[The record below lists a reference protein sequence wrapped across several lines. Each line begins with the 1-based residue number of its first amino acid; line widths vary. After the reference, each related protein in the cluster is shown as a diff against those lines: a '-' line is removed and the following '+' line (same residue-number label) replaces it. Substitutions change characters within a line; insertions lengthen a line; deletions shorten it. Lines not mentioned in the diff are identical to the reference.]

1 MAVSTLTLLDEGTR
15 ELLHGS
21 GGANGPQYWYT
32 TTKRV
37 KVEAPT
43 QHETYNNRWRTRPHG
58 RLDVGSNWSN
68 IKPIFEGPGTGQ
80 MDIILKDPFKHGRY
94 EGFQGPLGYIGGE
107 QNLSTADFLYLGT
120 VHGESDL
127 TDLYGLGTTAI
138 ARCIP
143 TNPISDLP
151 TAVGELIVDGLP
163 SLIGTGILRNKK
175 FTARDV
181 SGEWLNYW
189 FGLKPFWSDLQKFAS
204 AATKAEALIRA
215 YGENAGKVIRRGYEF
230 PARSDSIPYDMGS
243 NSGKHLHLG
252 GFSQSQAQYFT
263 WPLFGGWGGTRT
275 GEITVQQKQW
285 FKGAFTYYLPNNKD
299 WSSKLN
305 RELSEMR
312 YLYGGISADTAW
324 NLLPFSWAADW
335 FTNAGDVIHNISAF
349 ANDGLVM
356 PWGYIME
363 QFTVIDR
370 RVLTGATVQLSR
382 VAGGSWNLPNVLTTS
397 VGYESKR
404 RRKATPFGFGLDPGT
419 LSTRQW
425 SILGALGIQAL

>member
-1 MAVSTLTLLDEGTR
+1 MAVETITLLDEGTR

-21 GGANGPQYWYT
+21 GGSPGPQYWYT
-32 TTKRV
+32 PAHRV
-37 KVEAPT
+37 IVKAPA
-43 QHETYNNRWRTRPHG
+43 QHDSYNNRWRSRPHG
-58 RLDVGSNWSN
+58 RLNVGSPWSN
-68 IKPIFEGPGTGQ
+68 IKPIFEGV
-80 MDIILKDPFKHGRY
+80 DIQLDVQFRDPYVHGRY
-94 EGFQGPLGYIGGE
+94 EGYQGPIGFIGGE
-107 QNLSTADFLYLGT
+107 TNLDSSDFLALGAAHSET
-120 VHGESDL
+120 DE

-151 TAVGELIVDGLP
+151 TGVGELLTEGLP
-163 SLIGTGILRNKK
+163 SLIGSGILRNRK
-175 FTARDV
+175 FTPREV

-189 FGLKPFWSDLQKFAS
+189 FGLKPFWSDLQKFAD
-204 AATKAEALIRA
+204 AATKAEALVNA
-215 YGENAGKVIRRGYEF
+215 YAANSGKVLRRGYEF
-230 PARSDSIPYDMGS
+230 PARTDHIPYDMGD
-243 NSGKHLHLG
+243 NNGWHLHLG
-252 GFSQSQAQYFT
+252 GFSQSQAQYFAT
-263 WPLFGGWGGTRT
+263 PAFGGWGGTRT

-285 FKGAFTYYLPNNKD
+285 FSGAFTYYLPGSND

-335 FTNAGDVIHNISAF
+335 FTNAGDVIHNLSAF

-370 RVLTGATVQLSR
+370 RQLEGVYVNQSL
-382 VAGGSWNLPNVLTTS
+382 VTDSTFSIPNVLTTS
-397 VGYESKR
+397 IGYESKR
-404 RRKATPFGFGLDPGT
+404 RRMATPFGFGLDPGT